1 VPTPSGSTYRLARKP
16 DPWAPPDWVWL
27 GEDGTFGNRFDD
39 PRGMYRVLY
48 ASSQRVGCFL
58 ETLARFRI
66 EPTLLAEFSEIEG
79 EDDFYPLGTVPL
91 DWFSIRIMGSAT
103 VSGDYADIGSSE
115 WISRIRLR
123 LIPHFAEFG
132 LEEFDASTLQKTH
145 PRSLTQRIS
154 RFVFESRVDGIYYRS
169 KYGHDIDNWAL
180 FEPFNIS
187 DPRTEPLRLDDPD
200 LQAALKLHGLKLAS

>member
-1 VPTPSGSTYRLARKP
+1 
-16 DPWAPPDWVWL
+16 
-27 GEDGTFGNRFDD
+27 
-39 PRGMYRVLY
+39 MYRVLY

-58 ETLARFRI
+58 ESLARFRI

-79 EDDFYPLGTVPL
+79 EDDFYPVGTVPL

-123 LIPHFAEFG
+123 LIPLFAEFG

-154 RFVFESRVDGIYYRS
+154 RFVFESRLDGIYYRS

-180 FEPFNIS
+180 FEPFKVS
-187 DPRTEPLRLDDPD
+187 DPRTEPLRLNDAD
-200 LQAALKLHGLKLAS
+200 LQAALRLHGLKLAS

>member
-1 VPTPSGSTYRLARKP
+1 MARKP

-58 ETLARFRI
+58 ESLARFRI

-79 EDDFYPLGTVPL
+79 EDDFYPVGTVPL

-123 LIPHFAEFG
+123 LIPLFAEFG

-145 PRSLTQRIS
+145 PRSLT
-154 RFVFESRVDGIYYRS
+154 
-169 KYGHDIDNWAL
+169 
-180 FEPFNIS
+180 
-187 DPRTEPLRLDDPD
+187 
-200 LQAALKLHGLKLAS
+200 